1 MSKSTSKNPRK
12 KNSFQCLVWHYA
24 KDIGFIEL
32 TRSSRRICPVLAK
45 STSSGWGRTHCH
57 VTHAVHTSSIVLLI
71 QLLLV
76 MLSFAQY
83 KSKFPVRL
91 VL

>member
-1 MSKSTSKNPRK
+1 MALCKNMDL
-12 KNSFQCLVWHYA
+12 F
-24 KDIGFIEL
+24 GL
-32 TRSSRRICPVLAK
+32 TRSSGRICPVMAK
-45 STSSGWGRTHCH
+45 STSSGWGRTHSH
-57 VTHAVHTSSIVLLI
+57 ATQAVHAPGIALLI

-83 KSKFPVRL
+83 KSKFPIRL